1 MKRLFDLLLV
11 VGTLWVWFPLLGLI
25 AALVHWKLGTPVF
38 FIQPR
43 PGRKGKVFPLIKF
56 RTMTDARA
64 ADGQLL
70 PDGARLT
77 PFGRWLRSTSLDE
90 LPELFNVLCGHM
102 SLVGPRPLLLRYLS
116 RYSETEA
123 VRHAVRPGLTGWAQV
138 NGRNEASWEAR
149 FRLDREYVER
159 QSLRFDA
166 QIVWRTFWAVVR
178 RHGISASGQATK
190 DEFRGTD

>member
-1 MKRLFDLLLV
+1 M
-11 VGTLWVWFPLLGLI
+11 LGLI

-70 PDGARLT
+70 PDSDRLT

-90 LPELFNVLCGHM
+90 LPELLNVLAGHM
-102 SLVGPRPLLLRYLS
+102 SLVGPRPLLVRYLS

-123 VRHAVRPGLTGWAQV
+123 VRHTVRPGLTGWAQV

-159 QSLRFDA
+159 QSLRFDL
-166 QIVWRTFWAVVR
+166 QIVWRTILTVVR
-178 RHGISASGQATK
+178 RQGITARGQATK
-190 DEFRGTD
+190 DEFRGAE